1 MWMLNGDEQPMNETT
16 MFAAA
21 GVLELIGNT
30 PMVEIRTMNPNPKVR
45 ILAKLEGNNPGG
57 SVKDRICK
65 FMIARAEREG
75 VISPGRVLLEPTS
88 GNTGIGLAMIAS
100 AKGYEFVAVMP
111 ESASIERRKIMAAFG
126 AQFILTDGVKG
137 TNWSIEVA
145 HRLLQ
150 DDPRYLMLD
159 QFNNPANVQAH
170 YETTG
175 PEILAEAPDVD
186 IFVAGMGTGGTLMG
200 VGRRL
205 REHNPNVKIIGLE
218 PVVGSKIQGLRNM
231 AAYTPSIYDEDQLDD
246 KYMLNDDDAFRVA
259 RDLALREGLFV
270 GISSG
275 AAMWGAMEVARKMDH
290 GTIVTVFPDRGD
302 RYLSTPLFDLPI
314 NSLLPEIL

>member
-1 MWMLNGDEQPMNETT
+1 MNETT

>member
-75 VISPGRVLLEPTS
+75 VIRPGRVLLEPTS